1 MSASPRPPFVHRS
14 TVRFTHTD
22 PAGYVF
28 FPRYFEKL
36 QATVE
41 DWFNKALGVAY
52 ADFIMKERRGL
63 PTARTECDF
72 QKPCFLGEDLDI
84 ALYLEKIGNS
94 SLHVRFEGSV
104 SGDPRLVAR
113 SVLVV
118 ISTET
123 GKPLRID
130 DDLRQR
136 LAAYKASTG

>member
-1 MSASPRPPFVHRS
+1 MTAPRPPFVHRS

-36 QATVE
+36 QAAVE
-41 DWFNKALGVAY
+41 DWFNKALGVSY

-72 QKPCFLGEDLDI
+72 QKPCFLGEELDI

-94 SLHVRFEGSV
+94 SLHVRFEGAV
-104 SGDPRLVAR
+104 NGDTRLVAR

-118 ISTET
+118 ISTED
-123 GKPLRID
+123 GKPQPID
-130 DDLRQR
+130 SDLRQR
-136 LAAYKASTG
+136 LEAYQASTGS